1 MEVFMK
7 RLNATL
13 FIVPALLV
21 AGSVQAQAPAP
32 APGAGGPGAVTPETV
47 LANNDAN
54 KDGIITKEEATKAA
68 RNLILRWDVADLN
81 KDDKVDT
88 EEIKK
93 WLAAGGVNAPAPG
106 GAPGAAPGAAPPPA
120 APAAP
125 PAAK

>member
-7 RLNATL
+7 RLSANL

-21 AGSVQAQAPAP
+21 AGAVQAQAPAP

-68 RNLILRWDVADLN
+68 RNLILRWDAADLN
-81 KDDKVDT
+81 KDNKVDM

-93 WLAAGGVNAPAPG
+93 WLAAGGVNAPV
-106 GAPGAAPGAAPPPA
+106 PGAAPGAAPPPA